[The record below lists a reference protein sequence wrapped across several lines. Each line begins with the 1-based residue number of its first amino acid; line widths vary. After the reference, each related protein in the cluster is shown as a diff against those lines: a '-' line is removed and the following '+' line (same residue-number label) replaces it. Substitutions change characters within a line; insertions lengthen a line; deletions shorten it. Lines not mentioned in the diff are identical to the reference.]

1 MSGQLP
7 SNEKI
12 LAFCRTHYRLG
23 ARTVVYPSQNAPI
36 AFIKIASSQSGVE
49 SEISNQRFAFD
60 ALEALPKQERAG
72 IRVPK
77 IYRVLEKASTRYI
90 IMEYVQGQTLDELLD
105 QDILHDLH
113 FNQISKAIKL
123 FLSFEVPVNA
133 TPGPIGGGII
143 RHPLFKDAIASI
155 EYASVNALQGHVQA
169 LANMPE
175 TNNLNI
181 NFHNEDLCFCY
192 SDLFEGNFIFTN
204 KGDLYIV
211 DFEHAGFL
219 PASFMTYALDQPRPV
234 CIAIKND
241 FAFLPYENLE
251 AMRVAGHNFMIRWR
265 KAGLP
270 LSTTMLDSTS
280 RSLAA

>member
-1 MSGQLP
+1 MSVQLP

-36 AFIKIASSQSGVE
+36 AFIKIASSQSAVE
-49 SEISNQRFAFD
+49 SEISNHRFAFD

-77 IYRVLEKASTRYI
+77 IYRVLEEASTRYI
-90 IMEYVQGQTLDELLD
+90 IMEYVQGQTLNELLD

-155 EYASVNALQGHVQA
+155 ESLR
-169 LANMPE
+169 
-175 TNNLNI
+175 
-181 NFHNEDLCFCY
+181 
-192 SDLFEGNFIFTN
+192 GNFIFTN

-265 KAGLP
+265 KA
-270 LSTTMLDSTS
+270 DSTS